1 MLDYRVHRENNWI
14 QTLQTVYLCGLNQR
28 TKFIWTDKQTGKLFP
43 TLHRY
48 RKIRCVDGR
57 ERRVDNKINVHLT
70 LILLL
75 TYFFLSM
82 LKLVQINA

>member
-43 TLHRY
+43 TLPRY
-48 RKIRCVDGR
+48 RKMSRW
-57 ERRVDNKINVHLT
+57 
-70 LILLL
+70 
-75 TYFFLSM
+75 
-82 LKLVQINA
+82 